1 VQFQWLDFNDFN
13 WDVAIL
19 SGSLSV
25 KRNMSDWSSFLDIPK
40 NYVIKD
46 FVIKKTHRLHG
57 VEKIHKGKIKNNF
70 RTVYKNK
77 NANKD
82 KHRMI
87 VLISEVVTLN
97 RQSHQKILKK
107 WLILKMIIF
116 LKYIWFYAVV

>member
-1 VQFQWLDFNDFN
+1 MQFQWLNFNDFN

-25 KRNMSDWSSFLDIPK
+25 KLNMSDWSSFLDIPK

-77 NANKD
+77 NATD

-97 RQSHQKILKK
+97 RHSYQKILKK
-107 WLILKMIIF
+107 GLILKMNIF